1 MEPRDV
7 RVLMLHAQRYVQR
20 YINVNWIGAGNTAS
34 FHLSHHPQFFAG
46 GSCNTPLLTEF
57 QHNEVEGKTFASL
70 PREYSNCDFRAVVKV
85 TFTRN
90 SEEYSLD
97 FSTGFTIGS
106 GRAENEAN

>member
-7 RVLMLHAQRYVQR
+7 RVLMLHAQCHIQL
-20 YINVNWIGAGNTAS
+20 YINVNRIGVDNTTS

-46 GSCNTPLLTEF
+46 GACGAPTITEF
-57 QHNEVEGKTFASL
+57 QHSEVEDRTLASL

-85 TFTRN
+85 TFMRN

-106 GRAENEAN
+106 GSATDETN